1 MTPAVSTEPQPPRD
15 DSLSSSLHRLAHSL
29 LGTVATRL
37 EILSTELGE
46 ERLNLTTL
54 AIVAL
59 TVLFC
64 LQVGLTFALLF
75 LVLIVAPEQRPL
87 AVGVGALV
95 MLLGAGIGAL
105 WLRSWLKR
113 RPPLFATT
121 VAELRKDRERLKGVH
136 ERRS

>member
-1 MTPAVSTEPQPPRD
+1 MSTEPQPPRD
-15 DSLSSSLHRLAHSL
+15 ESLTASLHRLAQSL
-29 LGTVATRL
+29 LSTLGTRF

-54 AIVAL
+54 ALVAL

-75 LVLIVAPEQRPL
+75 FVLIVAPEHRPL
-87 AVGVGALV
+87 AVGIGALV

-105 WLRSWLKR
+105 WLRSWLKS

-121 VAELRKDRERLKGVH
+121 VAELRKDREQLKGAH
-136 ERRS
+136 ERRP